1 MISGCR
7 YERAIKQSLNKEF
20 DNQSSVH
27 KYIAAI
33 IASYS
38 HKTLVRP
45 GSYLLAPTYHF
56 FVVSDVLSAHWCKG
70 FFCPPQ
76 IELSVGT
83 DIGTHLGQGMASFRH
98 FYTPNIACR
107 SVTQRKRIFSPF
119 VRPCVRIR
127 TRKFLLESKRR
138 YEQMPHSP
146 TIFT

>member
-7 YERAIKQSLNKEF
+7 YERAIKQSLNKVF

-56 FVVSDVLSAHWCKG
+56 FVVSDVLSPHWCKG

-76 IELSVGT
+76 IELGHAMGT
-83 DIGTHLGQGMASFRH
+83 FRH
-98 FYTPNIACR
+98 YYTPNIACKSR
-107 SVTQRKRIFSPF
+107 TQKKRIFSPF
-119 VRPCVRIR
+119 MKPCVRIR
-127 TRKFLLESKRR
+127 QRKFLLESKLR
-138 YEQMPHSP
+138 YEQMPNLAHV
-146 TIFT
+146 FT